1 MNEISDSTKRRELSS
16 DSLPRSPISL
26 KSRNKMNLTQGN
38 LKRNFLKEEQ
48 ELTKYNNNIKT
59 LIQNEEEE
67 RIKKKLHFNKEG
79 FICPIS
85 TTGKNLKYKKFTF
98 RINNNNEKL
107 KQNNNNFSYSLR
119 NQNNNTKN
127 KKTVVIKSQKNVS
140 TYINFV
146 RDSVRT
152 KNIKNKTKVESD
164 LPDLGKNYFHSRNKT
179 LSTSINEQGTRDS
192 FNINSNG
199 NIKDFLKVI
208 SKTKNKISHHNYDRI
223 KKILLSRN
231 SIKYNNN
238 KVLNEIRKLDKK
250 ILHLDKDLIKAIED
264 SKTIS

>member
-1 MNEISDSTKRRELSS
+1 M
-16 DSLPRSPISL
+16 
-26 KSRNKMNLTQGN
+26 
-38 LKRNFLKEEQ
+38 
-48 ELTKYNNNIKT
+48 
-59 LIQNEEEE
+59 
-67 RIKKKLHFNKEG
+67 
-79 FICPIS
+79 
-85 TTGKNLKYKKFTF
+85 
-98 RINNNNEKL
+98 

-264 SKTIS
+264 SKTISQ